1 MNFISHINGV
11 WKIKR
16 KIFPNTMACGYAKI
30 STNKNLEIILSE
42 KFLTTYK
49 HSSIFGNNEYLIK
62 IIKNKIVFFF
72 NTGPNN
78 GRLFQ
83 KTHFPREARQPKL
96 SCTASTDTYWTTS
109 TTLDRW
115 AVCQPMTMMPPQ
127 LMHKFT
133 TPKECLFPVT
143 HSFVP
148 KEWPREG
155 IR

>member
-83 KTHFPREARQPKL
+83 KFELSLFPKSSFFYCL
-96 SCTASTDTYWTTS
+96 KDTYQTNVFWINKNHFRIT
-109 TTLDRW
+109 
-115 AVCQPMTMMPPQ
+115 
-127 LMHKFT
+127 HKIKGRNKNIFINT
-133 TPKECLFPVT
+133 HYFKTNNISLFNK
-143 HSFVP
+143 F
-148 KEWPREG
+148 
-155 IR
+155 I